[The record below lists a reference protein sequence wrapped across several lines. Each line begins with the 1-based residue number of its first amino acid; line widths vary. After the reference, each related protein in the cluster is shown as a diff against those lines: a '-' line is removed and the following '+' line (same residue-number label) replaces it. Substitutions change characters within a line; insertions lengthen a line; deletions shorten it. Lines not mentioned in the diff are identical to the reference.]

1 METNQKQ
8 CLVVEVQKLSLEEN
22 PVGSIPVKEGRNLP
36 NSVTEDIGGF
46 SLMPSYSVEQLREI
60 SRRDRKFG
68 RDSHTK
74 YARKGWGLASS
85 W

>member
-60 SRRDRKFG
+60 SRRHRKFG
-68 RDSHTK
+68 KDSHTK
-74 YARKGWGLASS
+74 YARKGWRLASS